1 MEKALFVVLL
11 ALWLGVASGA
21 AAAPA
26 KQTAREQVG
35 KPVEAAE
42 QLVKQK
48 KLPEALAKLAEADA
62 VPDKSPYEVYI
73 IEATRAVVDI
83 DSADYPAAIKAIEGG
98 ALDRHAAACG
108 SAAAPGDA
116 GRARLSDEGLSGRR
130 DLCRALLRGRRRGC
144 GAAPPRWHRPIIS
157 RTTSPT
163 RLAQANMVLQDEQK
177 AGKPPSESV
186 LQMLA
191 SSNYKQKDEAGY
203 IDAMKQLV
211 ATHPKQQY
219 WVELLAAVRRRPG
232 FADRLALDLDH
243 LMAAVGAMERPEQY
257 MEAAQL
263 ALEAGLPGDAKTLLD
278 KGYAAGILGKGAG
291 AERQQ
296 RLADMAKR
304 ESAGDDDGLARLA
317 REAETAASG
326 LSWIKLGDAYASYGR
341 YESAIAAYQKGI
353 AKGGLAHPDDA
364 ELHLGLAYLA
374 AKQGEKAKAALSA
387 VSAGDGARD
396 LAQLWLI
403 EGKGE

>member
-1 MEKALFVVLL
+1 MRCAFFILLL
-11 ALWLGVASGA
+11 AWSIGVTSGA

-26 KQTAREQVG
+26 KQTAREQIG

-48 KLPEALAKLAEADA
+48 KPKEALAKLGEADA

-73 IEATRAVVDI
+73 IEATRAVADI
-83 DSADYPAAIKAIEGG
+83 DSADYPAAIKALEAVLSTGVLPPAEALQRRATLVELAYQGKDYPAVVSDAERYYEAGG
-98 ALDRHAAACG
+98 E
-108 SAAAPGDA
+108 DA
-116 GRARLSDEGLSGRR
+116 GPRLLMAQAYYLQNDFADAAR
-130 DLCRALLRGRRRGC
+130 
-144 GAAPPRWHRPIIS
+144 IS
-157 RTTSPT
+157 RV
-163 RLAQANMVLQDEQK
+163 VLQDEQK

-191 SSNYKQKDEAGY
+191 SSDYKQKDEAGY

-211 ATHPKQQY
+211 AAHPKQQY
-219 WVELLAAVRRRPG
+219 WVELLAALRRRPG
-232 FADRLALDLDH
+232 FADRLTLDFDR

-278 KGYAAGILGKGAG
+278 KGYAAGVLGNGAG
-291 AERQQ
+291 VERQR

-317 REAETAASG
+317 REAETAATG
-326 LSWIKLGDAYASYGR
+326 FSWIKLGDAYASYGR
-341 YESAIAAYQKGI
+341 YDSAIEAYQKGI
-353 AKGGLAHPDDA
+353 AKGGLTHADDA
-364 ELHLGLAYLA
+364 QLHLGLAYLA
-374 AKQGEKAKAALSA
+374 AKQGEKAKAALAA
-387 VSAGDGARD
+387 VSAADGTRD

-403 EGKGE
+403 VGKGE